1 MRKRIN
7 RIIGLS
13 CITVLCMCIFA
24 SCVKKPS
31 PNEESSAAEEKSTQS
46 GDNKASD
53 IPTLSEVTSY
63 SDDQMINLSKELDE
77 DTLIKVWG
85 EPFKT
90 QYQRIWKIEQDGK
103 TKYVEAFVMDG
114 KVESLNNSVAMYA
127 VVAKKHG
134 GEIYCFLDWN
144 DYIIDSGKLC
154 HLPGSDVYGNSIDCE
169 IGDRLLLQSNG
180 IIIETYPGDIAN
192 PYEAIPQGK
201 VSDEDMKRIES
212 SMSSTG
218 VFVEENVPANDES
231 EGTASIIGPY
241 GKISLKVPKTWSY
254 EIANVDDEKLITGCY
269 GIILKPNGTGD
280 GQLEVVIADN
290 FAVCG
295 TGLVNEKKTLAGS
308 PVKVGTYDGEKHWS
322 FIVFEGDNPQVV
334 VNHTDGTSW
343 KDSTWDEAWSILDTI
358 SFDRNK
364 TQGGIGQF
372 NPESEDPDIAVIMTV
387 KNVTPTG
394 LTVHFWQYE
403 NKDIGELDY
412 GEDFTLEKLEGD
424 TWVLLPQI
432 IDNAAFTL
440 VAYVIPPGG
449 EAEMDVNWEWLYG
462 KLEPGTY
469 RINKTVLD
477 HRSDR
482 NLYYP
487 LRTKFYIAESN

>member
-218 VFVEENVPANDES
+218 VFVEENVPANDEES
-231 EGTASIIGPY
+231 ADDALREESRVLQDTKSNREDNTYSPGEAGGYLVGEALSARYKHLARRFRDPRGHAFAAEEANNFIDRLKGMDAEVVGYDLVKNGPDRKIVNRDDSVTWIQDKYYKQCRSAANDLGLSISSRC
-241 GKISLKVPKTWSY
+241 KLVVPKADS
-254 EIANVDDEKLITGCY
+254 
-269 GIILKPNGTGD
+269 KP
-280 GQLEVVIADN
+280 
-290 FAVCG
+290 
-295 TGLVNEKKTLAGS
+295 
-308 PVKVGTYDGEKHWS
+308 P
-322 FIVFEGDNPQVV
+322 
-334 VNHTDGTSW
+334 
-343 KDSTWDEAWSILDTI
+343 
-358 SFDRNK
+358 
-364 TQGGIGQF
+364 
-372 NPESEDPDIAVIMTV
+372 
-387 KNVTPTG
+387 
-394 LTVHFWQYE
+394 E
-403 NKDIGELDY
+403 NKFNRFAG
-412 GEDFTLEKLEGD
+412 
-424 TWVLLPQI
+424 
-432 IDNAAFTL
+432 
-440 VAYVIPPGG
+440 
-449 EAEMDVNWEWLYG
+449 
-462 KLEPGTY
+462 
-469 RINKTVLD
+469 
-477 HRSDR
+477 
-482 NLYYP
+482 
-487 LRTKFYIAESN
+487 